1 MAIRPNPDPS
11 RLLPI
16 LTDRLGRLGIRSA
29 QILLIL
35 ILTSAVIWGLTQ
47 LKVVVIPVL
56 LAVILGAAFAP
67 VVGWLVRRGVPRT
80 LAALITLLGT
90 LFILSLLLT
99 LVVWQ
104 VVRQWSTLVRSASEG
119 FAQLQELLAGFNI
132 PVDREQLETYRD
144 QLVDYVTSAEFGSR
158 ALGGVSLVTEIVAG
172 TFLLIVV
179 LYFFL
184 KDGDKIWRFFLRPLN
199 PERVARGERIG
210 RTGLRVLGGYVRG
223 TAIVAL
229 VDAVAIGA
237 ALFILQVPLALPLT
251 LIVFLGAFIP
261 IVGATVAGI
270 LAALVA
276 LIANGPIVALIVLA
290 VVIAVNQLEG
300 DLLQPLVMGQSLRL
314 HPLVILLAL
323 TAGTILG
330 GIVGAI
336 LSVPIAAVSWAVVKV
351 WDDPQNV
358 PATEELGPESPGA

>member
-11 RLLPI
+11 RLLPM
-16 LTDRLGRLGIRSA
+16 LTDRLGRLGLRSA

-35 ILTSAVIWGLTQ
+35 ILASAVIWGLTQ

-56 LAVILGAAFAP
+56 LAVIVGAAFAP
-67 VVGWLVRRGVPRT
+67 VVGWLVRRGLPRT
-80 LAALITLLGT
+80 LAAWVTLLGT
-90 LFILSLLLT
+90 LFVLALLMT
-99 LVVWQ
+99 LIVFQ
-104 VVRQWSTLVRSASEG
+104 VARQWTTLVRSASEG
-119 FAQLQELLAGFNI
+119 FTQLQDFLAGLNI
-132 PVDREQLETYRD
+132 PVDREQLETFRE

-158 ALGGVSLVTEIVAG
+158 ALGGVSLVTEIIAG
-172 TFLLIVV
+172 MFLLIVV
-179 LYFFL
+179 LFFFL
-184 KDGDKIWRFFLRPLN
+184 KDGEKIWRFFLRPLN
-199 PERVARGERIG
+199 SERTARGERIG
-210 RTGLRVLGGYVRG
+210 STGLRVLGGYVRG
-223 TAIVAL
+223 TAIVAS

-237 ALFILQVPLALPLT
+237 ALFIMQVPLALPLT
-251 LIVFLGAFIP
+251 VIVFLGAFIP

-276 LIANGPIVALIVLA
+276 LIANGPIVALIVIA

-330 GIVGAI
+330 GIIGAI
-336 LSVPIAAVSWAVVKV
+336 LSVPIAAVTWAIIKV

-358 PATEELGPESPGA
+358 PETEEIGPAAPGV